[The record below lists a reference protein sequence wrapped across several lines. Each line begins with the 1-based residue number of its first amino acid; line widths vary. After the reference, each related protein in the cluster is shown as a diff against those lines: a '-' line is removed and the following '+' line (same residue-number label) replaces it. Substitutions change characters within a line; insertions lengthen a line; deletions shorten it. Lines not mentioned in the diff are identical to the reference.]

1 MQLYLHLNNNN
12 NMFIKYQDCE
22 MVKLSDNIE
31 ENQEPSWLIRRVY
44 ESYKRR
50 YSKFN
55 FYLRRRKIKEK
66 QGFIF

>member
-12 NMFIKYQDCE
+12 NMFIKCQDCE